1 MENNHGQT
9 GPVGGA
15 RRIPGLALL
24 AFALVYCLFAAN
36 IEYGFSSDPW
46 GPRAFPLFLG
56 FVLAALSIWYAYR
69 PGLAEPWPKGALA
82 GKLGVLLGLSFGTAA
97 LYTIAGFPV
106 ATFLLCG
113 GVALLFRA
121 TYRQAIAVG
130 VANAA
135 IWYGL
140 FTGVF
145 GVPLPL
151 GFGFGS

>member
-1 MENNHGQT
+1 MENSHGQP

-15 RRIPGLALL
+15 QRIPGLALL
-24 AFALVYCLFAAN
+24 AFAIVYCVLSAD

-56 FVLAALSIWYAYR
+56 VVLAALSIWYACR
-69 PGLAEPWPKGALA
+69 PGLAEPWPRGALA
-82 GKLGVLLGLSFGTAA
+82 RKLAALLGLSFATAG
-97 LYTIAGFPV
+97 LYTTVGFPV

-130 VANAA
+130 IANAA

-151 GFGFGS
+151 GFGS